1 MAKKIISVEIT
12 EELKE
17 RLRVEAFHRAIT
29 ISALIRELIEEGL
42 KTSKEKR
49 DDQRGI
55 EE

>member
-12 EELKE
+12 DELKE

-42 KTSKEKR
+42 KTNKENQ
-49 DDQRGI
+49 DDQHGI
-55 EE
+55 KE